1 MTTQPMTEWT
11 PADPAGAVPAKATDS
26 NRPLNIRAFV
36 ALVAALAGVGLPVSG
51 FANHLLQMEPMT
63 QRRHAW
69 MSAHNGLGLLFA
81 AFAIWH
87 VVLNRGAFLRYLHG
101 LTARSHRSRQEIA
114 WAVAVVAA
122 VLVVTVGHTL
132 HAR

>member
-1 MTTQPMTEWT
+1 MTMQPMNTR
-11 PADPAGAVPAKATDS
+11 G
-26 NRPLNIRAFV
+26 FV
-36 ALVAALAGVGLPVSG
+36 ALVAALAGVGLPMTGV
-51 FANHLLQMEPMT
+51 ANHLLQMEPMT

-87 VVLNRGAFLRYLHG
+87 VVLNRGAFLRYLQG
-101 LTARSHRSRQEIA
+101 LAVRSRGRQEIA
-114 WAVAVVAA
+114 GAVAVVAA
-122 VLVVTVGHTL
+122 VLAIAVGHTL